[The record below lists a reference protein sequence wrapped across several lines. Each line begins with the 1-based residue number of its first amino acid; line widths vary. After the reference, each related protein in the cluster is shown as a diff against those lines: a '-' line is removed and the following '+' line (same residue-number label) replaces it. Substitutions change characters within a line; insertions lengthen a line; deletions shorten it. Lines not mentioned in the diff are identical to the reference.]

1 MTTTYTLGHHESVLR
16 SHKWR
21 TVANSAAY
29 LRPHLRPG
37 QRILDV
43 GCGPGTI
50 THEFASIVG
59 ATGSVIGI
67 DTAPHVVEHARQANT
82 DGAAA
87 AAPTEFRVG
96 NAEALAF
103 PDHHFDVVHAHQVL
117 QHLGDPVTALRE
129 MARLVRP
136 GGIIAV
142 RDADY
147 DAMTWYPQPAGMS
160 QWLATHQAV
169 ARANGA
175 EPNAGRRLCA
185 WAHEAGLT
193 GITSTAS
200 VWCFAT
206 EGDRQ
211 WWGGLQADRIMHS
224 DLARQ
229 AVKAGIAAPSD
240 LEEMA
245 QGWRDWAAHDTA
257 WFAVL
262 HGEILCRAPHHEG
275 DAA

>member
-1 MTTTYTLGHHESVLR
+1 MTTSYTLGHDESVLR

-29 LRPHLRPG
+29 LRPHLLPG

-59 ATGSVIGI
+59 ATGFVIGI
-67 DTAPHVVEHARQANT
+67 DSAPEVLEHARRAIT
-82 DGAAA
+82 DDAA

-96 NAEALAF
+96 DAEALDFSDDA
-103 PDHHFDVVHAHQVL
+103 FDVVHAHQVL

-129 MARLVRP
+129 MARVVRP

-147 DAMTWYPQPAGMS
+147 DAMTWYPEPAGMA
-160 QWLATHQAV
+160 QWLAMHHAV
-169 ARANGA
+169 ARRHRA
-175 EPNAGRRLCA
+175 EPNAGRRLRA
-185 WAHEAGLT
+185 WALEAGLT
-193 GITSTAS
+193 GITSSAS

-206 EGDRQ
+206 KDDRQ

-224 DLARQ
+224 DVARE
-229 AVKAGIAAPSD
+229 AVKAGVAAPTD
-240 LEEMA
+240 LEVMA
-245 QGWRDWAAHDTA
+245 QGWRDWAADDTA

-262 HGEILCRAPHHEG
+262 HGEILCRVAHNEG

>member
-1 MTTTYTLGHHESVLR
+1 MTTPYTLGHHESVLR

-29 LRPHLRPG
+29 LRPHLHPG

-50 THEFASIVG
+50 THEFAAIAG
-59 ATGSVIGI
+59 ATGYVIGI
-67 DTAPHVVEHARQANT
+67 DSAPEVVELARQAT
-82 DGAAA
+82 YDGAAA
-87 AAPTEFRVG
+87 AAPTEFQVG
-96 NAEALAF
+96 NAEGLGF
-103 PDHHFDVVHAHQVL
+103 PDHDFDVVHAHQVL
-117 QHLGDPVTALRE
+117 QHLGDPVKALQE
-129 MARLVRP
+129 MARVVRP

-147 DAMTWYPQPAGMS
+147 DAMTWYPQPAGMTK
-160 QWLATHQAV
+160 WLSTHQAV
-169 ARANGA
+169 ARLNGA
-175 EPNAGRRLCA
+175 EPNAGRRLRA
-185 WAHEAGLT
+185 WAHEAGLSDT
-193 GITSTAS
+193 TSMAS

-206 EGDRQ
+206 ENDRQ

-224 DLARQ
+224 DVARQ
-229 AVKAGIAAPSD
+229 AVEAGVAAPSD

-245 QGWRDWAAHDTA
+245 RGWRDWAAHDSA

-262 HGEILCRAPHHEG
+262 HGEMLCRAPHDEG

>member
-1 MTTTYTLGHHESVLR
+1 MATNYTHGHHESVLR

-21 TVANSAAY
+21 TVGNSAAY

-37 QRILDV
+37 QRLLDV

-59 ATGSVIGI
+59 ATGRVIGI
-67 DTAPHVVEHARQANT
+67 DSAPEVVEDARHAIT
-82 DGAAA
+82 EHVAAS
-87 AAPTEFRVG
+87 APTEFRVG
-96 NAEALAF
+96 DAEALDF
-103 PDHHFDVVHAHQVL
+103 PDNDFDVVHAHQVL
-117 QHLGDPVTALRE
+117 QHLGDPVAALRE
-129 MARLVRP
+129 MARVVRP

-147 DAMTWYPQPAGMS
+147 DAMTWYPEPAGMD
-160 QWLATHQAV
+160 QWLATYQAV
-169 ARANGA
+169 ARRNGA
-175 EPNAGRRLCA
+175 EPNAGRRLRA

-193 GITSTAS
+193 DITSTAS

-206 EGDRQ
+206 HVDRQ

-224 DLARQ
+224 DVGLH
-229 AVKAGIAAPSD
+229 AVEAGIAMRSD
-240 LEEMA
+240 LEVMA
-245 QGWRDWAAHDTA
+245 QGWRDWAGHESA

-262 HGEILCRAPHHEG
+262 HGEMLYRAPHMEG
-275 DAA
+275 RAA